1 SKKMSQPTQSACLG
15 YLSFMTRH
23 HVTVFVLTFCCYAFF
38 HASRKAVSTVKDSLI
53 KEWTPP
59 NSSHPHL
66 LPAANWQRE
75 PLFSSSK
82 SAKEF
87 TGVLDTAFLLAYSVG
102 LYLSGILGD
111 RYDQRKLMAGGM
123 AGSAVTVFLFGYAT
137 ELIHL
142 YSVPVYVSLWLAN
155 GLLQS
160 VGWPCCV
167 AIIGKWFPERTH
179 GFVFGIWSSCA
190 SVGNIIGNSLAALVV
205 DYGYD
210 LCFLLPASLLLGGA
224 CLILTSLIPD
234 PIELQK
240 PAVRRVSIN
249 EEENN
254 EDESAARSPLL
265 GNVEVTIASPRQR
278 PPPLGVVGALKIEG
292 VVLFALSYAC
302 LKLVNYAF
310 FFWLPLYIQEK
321 YGWTNAFSDELS
333 SWYDVGGIIAGII
346 CGLLSDLMWSRSPL
360 LCLFLFLAMPALLAY
375 SWSPEDRIVNAFL
388 MAMAGFFVGGP
399 ANIIS
404 SATCADLGRRPELRG
419 NAEALG
425 TVTGIIDGTGS
436 MGAALGQAAIPGIQ
450 AAYGWGWVFYLF
462 VSMIGLSLLCVL
474 PVLVRDIKRRFFS
487 NNRAAEVQVAE

>member
-1 SKKMSQPTQSACLG
+1 
-15 YLSFMTRH
+15 
-23 HVTVFVLTFCCYAFF
+23 
-38 HASRKAVSTVKDSLI
+38 
-53 KEWTPP
+53 
-59 NSSHPHL
+59 
-66 LPAANWQRE
+66 
-75 PLFSSSK
+75 
-82 SAKEF
+82 
-87 TGVLDTAFLLAYSVG
+87 
-102 LYLSGILGD
+102 
-111 RYDQRKLMAGGM
+111 MAGGM

-142 YSVPVYVSLWLAN
+142 YSVPVYVSLWLAKRPAAVS
-155 GLLQS
+155 GLALLRGHHWQM
-160 VGWPCCV
+160 VPGENTRLRIRDLEQLRL
-167 AIIGKWFPERTH
+167 A
-179 GFVFGIWSSCA
+179 
-190 SVGNIIGNSLAALVV
+190 LAALVV

-240 PAVRRVSIN
+240 PAVRRVSIS

-254 EDESAARSPLL
+254 EDDESAARSPLL

-310 FFWLPLYIQEK
+310 FFWLPAVRR
-321 YGWTNAFSDELS
+321 WRHN
-333 SWYDVGGIIAGII
+333 SWHNLRPAQRPDVV
-346 CGLLSDLMWSRSPL
+346 PL
-360 LCLFLFLAMPALLAY
+360 ASALPVLILGDAAALLAY